1 MVNRKSGLKR
11 LWRPPVTVRPE
22 EKVDV
27 DIKEQP
33 QIVEAA
39 PINPMIEFF
48 DDMNTIQMQSRDS
61 NINKPS
67 FDIGGPIFANYLKWL
82 QLGELMKL
90 NKKIDKLLEKN
101 G

>member
-1 MVNRKSGLKR
+1 MANRKSGLKR

-33 QIVEAA
+33 QIIEAV

-48 DDMNTIQMQSRDS
+48 DDMNTIQMQSRDP